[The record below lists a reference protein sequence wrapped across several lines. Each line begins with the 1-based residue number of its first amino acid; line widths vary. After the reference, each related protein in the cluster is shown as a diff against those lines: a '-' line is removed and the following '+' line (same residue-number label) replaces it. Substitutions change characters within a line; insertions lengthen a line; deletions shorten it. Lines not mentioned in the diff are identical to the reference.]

1 MRRPAFVTAISL
13 PFVVAVIPAA
23 SILVSS
29 PAPVG
34 EEVFAL
40 DSSVPAGAAVH
51 LVTMSVESAP
61 AIEPVAYGIGATAP
75 VSCDGASV
83 PAIEG

>member
-13 PFVVAVIPAA
+13 PFVVAIIPAA
-23 SILVSS
+23 SIFVSS
-29 PAPVG
+29 PAPAG

-40 DSSVPAGAAVH
+40 DSSVPAGTTVH
-51 LVTMSVESAP
+51 LVSMSVDSAP
-61 AIEPVAYGIGATAP
+61 AVEPVAYGIGATAP
-75 VSCDGASV
+75 GPCDGTSV